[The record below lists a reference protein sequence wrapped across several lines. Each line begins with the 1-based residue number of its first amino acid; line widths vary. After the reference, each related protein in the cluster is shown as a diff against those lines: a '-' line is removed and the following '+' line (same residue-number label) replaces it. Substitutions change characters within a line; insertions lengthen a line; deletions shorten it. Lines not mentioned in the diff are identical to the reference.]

1 MFIRM
6 LQFLAQAIPFI
17 LLCLAARKA
26 NLNKIDRGRQVLMP
40 FIALLYCTIVAVI
53 LTQFHSLLIEIM
65 GWISGFL
72 PFLSNA
78 GISHYMNLFNLLIVV
93 IFLVLKGIFLPILN
107 KTWKSK
113 NLMQLTSGNFYE
125 YEEDLDKWLLKKEY
139 EQVKTYCNGIYYAA
153 LGASVLIFVL
163 GQMYPKMAFAQTPCY
178 PVFGVLVLG
187 EVINYLSG
195 ISRTEFIEDVLG
207 EDEESFKVANYGLLK
222 DILKDLLAGI
232 SIIFDNK
239 FAVGDT
245 VEINGFSGTVIQLGL
260 RTTKIKSFTGEIK
273 SIGNSSFNEVINYS
287 LSDAVLYIKL
297 NVAYDTNLE
306 KLEKVLSDIREDV
319 LKIDGVITYELN
331 GVDAFADSSIV
342 YMVSVTCKAPN
353 RYSAKRAFLRLVKD
367 TFDKEKIEIPYT
379 TVDINVRK

>member
-1 MFIRM
+1 MEGFIK
-6 LQFLAQAIPFI
+6 FI
-17 LLCLAARKA
+17 TSSKVYLPIIYIVIGFSI
-26 NLNKIDRGRQVLMP
+26 NFIVSNMVNKIMLRHKSTSGKDKRKDTIINLFKNIFKYLILILIVLEILKLYGVDTSSI
-40 FIALLYCTIVAVI
+40 IASLGIFAAVI
-53 LTQFHSLLIEIM
+53 GL
-65 GWISGFL
+65 
-72 PFLSNA
+72 
-78 GISHYMNLFNLLIVV
+78 
-93 IFLVLKGIFLPILN
+93 
-107 KTWKSK
+107 
-113 NLMQLTSGNFYE
+113 
-125 YEEDLDKWLLKKEY
+125 
-139 EQVKTYCNGIYYAA
+139 
-153 LGASVLIFVL
+153 
-163 GQMYPKMAFAQTPCY
+163 AFQ
-178 PVFGVLVLG
+178 
-187 EVINYLSG
+187 
-195 ISRTEFIEDVLG
+195 
-207 EDEESFKVANYGLLK
+207 

-287 LSDAVLYIKL
+287 LSNAVLYIKL

>member
-1 MFIRM
+1 MTVFGIEISDKIYLPIFI
-6 LQFLAQAIPFI
+6 I
-17 LLCLAARKA
+17 LGAYVLDMII
-26 NLNKIDRGRQVLMP
+26 NKILSLRIVINKNLTKHEQRSRETVLMMCKNIIKVL
-40 FIALLYCTIVAVI
+40 IAIVAILYILQVYGVNTSALVAGVGAFSLVI
-53 LTQFHSLLIEIM
+53 GL
-65 GWISGFL
+65 
-72 PFLSNA
+72 
-78 GISHYMNLFNLLIVV
+78 
-93 IFLVLKGIFLPILN
+93 
-107 KTWKSK
+107 
-113 NLMQLTSGNFYE
+113 
-125 YEEDLDKWLLKKEY
+125 
-139 EQVKTYCNGIYYAA
+139 
-153 LGASVLIFVL
+153 
-163 GQMYPKMAFAQTPCY
+163 AFQ
-178 PVFGVLVLG
+178 
-187 EVINYLSG
+187 
-195 ISRTEFIEDVLG
+195 
-207 EDEESFKVANYGLLK
+207 

-287 LSDAVLYIKL
+287 LSDAILYIKL

-319 LKIDGVITYELN
+319 LKIDGVITYELK

-342 YMVSVTCKAPN
+342 YMVNVTCKAPN

>member
-1 MFIRM
+1 MEGRKIMEGFIKVITSEKFY
-6 LQFLAQAIPFI
+6 LPFVYVLVGLFLYLVVNSVI
-17 LLCLAARKA
+17 
-26 NLNKIDRGRQVLMP
+26 NKLTAKHKSTRGRDKRKDTIIDLSKNIFKYIIVILIILQILKLYGVDTTSI
-40 FIALLYCTIVAVI
+40 IASIGVFAAVI
-53 LTQFHSLLIEIM
+53 GL
-65 GWISGFL
+65 
-72 PFLSNA
+72 
-78 GISHYMNLFNLLIVV
+78 
-93 IFLVLKGIFLPILN
+93 
-107 KTWKSK
+107 
-113 NLMQLTSGNFYE
+113 
-125 YEEDLDKWLLKKEY
+125 
-139 EQVKTYCNGIYYAA
+139 
-153 LGASVLIFVL
+153 
-163 GQMYPKMAFAQTPCY
+163 AFQ
-178 PVFGVLVLG
+178 
-187 EVINYLSG
+187 
-195 ISRTEFIEDVLG
+195 
-207 EDEESFKVANYGLLK
+207 

-239 FAVGDT
+239 FAVGDI

-287 LSDAVLYIKL
+287 LSDAILYIKL

-342 YMVSVTCKAPN
+342 YLVNVTCKAPN
-353 RYSAKRAFLRLVKD
+353 RYSAKRTFLRLVKD

>member
-1 MFIRM
+1 ME
-6 LQFLAQAIPFI
+6 
-17 LLCLAARKA
+17 K
-26 NLNKIDRGRQVLMP
+26 
-40 FIALLYCTIVAVI
+40 FIAVITSEKFYLPFVYVAIGLV
-53 LTQFHSLLIEIM
+53 LNMLIGNVVDKI
-65 GWISGFL
+65 GARHKSISGKDKRKDTV
-72 PFLSNA
+72 
-78 GISHYMNLFNLLIVV
+78 INLAKSVSKYLI
-93 IFLVLKGIFLPILN
+93 
-107 KTWKSK
+107 
-113 NLMQLTSGNFYE
+113 
-125 YEEDLDKWLLKKEY
+125 
-139 EQVKTYCNGIYYAA
+139 
-153 LGASVLIFVL
+153 LIFV
-163 GQMYPKMAFAQTPCY
+163 
-178 PVFGVLVLG
+178 VLG
-187 EVINYLSG
+187 IFKLYGVDTTSIIASIGVFAAVI
-195 ISRTEFIEDVLG
+195 
-207 EDEESFKVANYGLLK
+207 GLAFQ

-287 LSDAVLYIKL
+287 LSDAILYIKL

>member
-1 MFIRM
+1 M
-6 LQFLAQAIPFI
+6 LSGNIYRRLMG
-17 LLCLAARKA
+17 AA
-26 NLNKIDRGRQVLMP
+26 VP
-40 FIALLYCTIVAVI
+40 
-53 LTQFHSLLIEIM
+53 LLIGDILQQLYNITDTIII
-65 GWISGFL
+65 GRFL
-72 PFLSNA
+72 GSHAFAAA
-78 GISHYMNLFNLLIVV
+78 GISSTVMNLF
-93 IFLVLKGIFLPILN
+93 
-107 KTWKSK
+107 T
-113 NLMQLTSGNFYE
+113 
-125 YEEDLDKWLLKKEY
+125 
-139 EQVKTYCNGIYYAA
+139 
-153 LGASVLIFVL
+153 
-163 GQMYPKMAFAQTPCY
+163 
-178 PVFGVLVLG
+178 
-187 EVINYLSG
+187 
-195 ISRTEFIEDVLG
+195 FIIAG
-207 EDEESFKVANYGLLK
+207 FCT
-222 DILKDLLAGI
+222 GI

-239 FAVGDT
+239 FAVGDI

-319 LKIDGVITYELN
+319 LNIDGVITYELN